1 MKFLRN
7 YLNKIKPKFE
17 EGGKLH
23 AFRSLYDGFETFLFV
38 PNDTSKSGV
47 NIHDAIDSKRIMS
60 LVVIALIPSLLL
72 GMYNIGLQNAIAAGT
87 VDTTCWFDMFL
98 YGLVVTL
105 PKIVVAYAVGL
116 GIEFTVAQW
125 KKEEIHEGFLVSG
138 ILIPMIVPVGC
149 PLWVL
154 ALATAFAVIFAK
166 EVFGGTGMNIVNV
179 ALIARAFIFFAYPQV
194 ISGDGVWVATEE
206 ICGLGANVANVD
218 GYTCATALQQIA
230 DAKLDALPAFA
241 NDSTLTFATAFADG
255 APVFG
260 ADAATAAAGNAAA
273 LSVNDMILG
282 FMPGSIGETSVIA
295 IALGAALLLFTG
307 VASWK
312 TMLSVFVGGIAMS
325 LLFQHTMPEN
335 PVAQIPFWQHIIL
348 GGFCFGAVFM
358 ATDPVTSA
366 RTEKG
371 KYIYGFGIGA
381 MAILIRV
388 MNPGYPE
395 GMMLA
400 ILLMNVVAPFIDYC
414 VVQSNVKARAKRV
427 TKKN

>member
-7 YLNKIKPKFE
+7 YLNKIKPSFE

-23 AFRSLYDGFETFLFV
+23 AFRSVFDGFETFLFV

-60 LVVIALIPSLLL
+60 LVVIALVPSLLL

-87 VDTTCWFDMFL
+87 AATTCWFDMFVF
-98 YGLVVTL
+98 GLLVML
-105 PKIVVAYAVGL
+105 PKIAVSYIVGL
-116 GIEFTVAQW
+116 GIEFVVAQW
-125 KKEEIHEGFLVSG
+125 KNEEIHEGFLVSG

-149 PLWVL
+149 PLWIL
-154 ALATAFAVIFAK
+154 AIATAFAVIFAK

-179 ALIARAFIFFAYPQV
+179 ALIARAFIFFAYPSV
-194 ISGDGVWVATEE
+194 ISGDSVWVATES
-206 ICGLGANVANVD
+206 ILGFGSDVTVD
-218 GYTCATALQQIA
+218 GYTCATALQHVVNNA
-230 DAKLDALPAFA
+230 DIVGASGASL
-241 NDSTLTFATAFADG
+241 STM
-255 APVFG
+255 
-260 ADAATAAAGNAAA
+260 
-273 LSVNDMILG
+273 DMIWG
-282 FMPGSIGETSVIA
+282 FMPGSIGETSVVA
-295 IALGAALLLFTG
+295 IALGALLLLWTG

-312 TMLSVFVGGIAMS
+312 TMVSVFVGGIAMS
-325 LLFQHTMPEN
+325 LLFGALLPDN
-335 PVAQIPFWQHIIL
+335 PVAQVPFWQHLIL

-366 RTEKG
+366 RTETG

-388 MNPGYPE
+388 LNPGYPE

-400 ILLMNVVAPFIDYC
+400 ILLMNVTAPFIDYC
-414 VVQSNVKARAKRV
+414 VVQSNVNARAKRV